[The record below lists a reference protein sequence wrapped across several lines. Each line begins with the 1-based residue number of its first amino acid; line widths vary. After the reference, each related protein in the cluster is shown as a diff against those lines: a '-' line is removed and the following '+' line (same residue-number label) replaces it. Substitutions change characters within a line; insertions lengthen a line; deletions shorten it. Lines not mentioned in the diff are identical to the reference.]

1 MFEKFPYTNFHEL
14 NLDWIIE
21 KIKKL
26 GERVDKFESGEQRD
40 DYAKNWLYG
49 KKIVVYGDSTAAI
62 PNSYWRVLAEKY
74 PWLDITNR
82 AIGGTQMTYSGD
94 GKSAV
99 ELLAKASDLHTFDL
113 LFLCYGTNDWATS
126 KYPYGLANT
135 TFNGALLSALKS
147 AYNAKKT
154 IDICA
159 ILPFYSTMENDIPQ
173 KNRPGYTLAE
183 YTTICNSIYASYG
196 IKCINFSPICSENAF
211 NYESLTDAEVTV
223 THVHENRFFAER
235 LAEYVL
241 NANFTQT
248 QEFYYHGN
256 NAFTSLLFPTNIASI
271 DDLKATPLNYVGTNS
286 FKFTAGSHISNHT
299 FTANPEQNINFYG
312 YASAPFT
319 IKLHNSENNK
329 EILSQ
334 DFRVGHFNTTFN
346 IDVNFYKIEII
357 TTTTLILAGVHYE
370 ISNLVNDNFIG
381 SFGFPANIR
390 NAANCTKLT
399 NGRLPRIAIHENV
412 ASILYGGFT
421 ATEDIAAYTV
431 FANLPISITE
441 TVVIPASINLSRVVL
456 IFIYQ
461 GGGIVCNEQIN
472 NGSSIYLLPCMF
484 ELL

>member
-1 MFEKFPYTNFHEL
+1 MFENFPYTNFHEL
-14 NLDWIIE
+14 NLDWLLD
-21 KIKKL
+21 KVKKL
-26 GERVDKFESGEQRD
+26 GERIDKFESGEQRD

-99 ELLAKASDLHTFDL
+99 ELLSQATDLHTFDL

-126 KYPYGLANT
+126 KYPYGSANS
-135 TFNGALLSALKS
+135 TFSGALVSALKS
-147 AYNAKKT
+147 IYNAKKT

-183 YTTICNSIYASYG
+183 YTTICNSIYASHG
-196 IKCINFSPICSENAF
+196 IKCINFAPICSENML
-211 NYESLTDAEVTV
+211 NYESLTDAELTV

-256 NAFTSLLFPTNIASI
+256 NAFNSLLFPTNIASI

-286 FKFTAGSHISNHT
+286 FKFTAGTFISNYS
-299 FTANPEQNINFYG
+299 FTSNPEQNINFYG
-312 YASAPFT
+312 YASAPFKILLRNKET
-319 IKLHNSENNK
+319 KK

-334 DFRVGHFNTTFN
+334 NFRAGHFNTTFN
-346 IDVNFYKIEII
+346 IDVNFYNIEIT

-370 ISNLVNDNFIG
+370 ISNLVNDNLI
-381 SFGFPANIR
+381 SDFGFPSNIR
-390 NAANCTKLT
+390 NAANCTPLS
-399 NGRLPRIAIHENV
+399 NGRLPRTCIHNNSV
-412 ASILYGGFT
+412 SILYGGFT
-421 ATEDIAAYTV
+421 ANQDIDAYTV
-431 FANLPISITE
+431 FANMTIQLTE
-441 TVVIPASINLSRVVL
+441 TVVVPASINLSRVVL
-456 IFIYQ
+456 VFIYQ
-461 GGGIVCNEQIN
+461 GGGIVCNEKIPS
-472 NGSSIYLLPCMF
+472 GSSIYLLPCVF